1 MGPGGAIPG
10 PTQVFALVGM
20 GVFVCAQAV
29 YILYVIYIVYI
40 RYIYCS
46 IYCTLYMCLYAH
58 WEVCVCVNL
67 LKSKY

>member
-1 MGPGGAIPG
+1 M
-10 PTQVFALVGM
+10 FALVGM

-46 IYCTLYMCLYAH
+46 IYCTFVYVFVCTLGGLCLC
-58 WEVCVCVNL
+58 ESVEE
-67 LKSKY
+67 